1 MWPESRTDA
10 GEEVVLAERLGEIAN
25 YARLESAL
33 PRPFVR
39 KGSNQDG
46 GNRPTGTD
54 QSVMELRT
62 GHPRHLHICNHAGHV
77 AATPRFQKILGAFKR
92 HCNIAQ
98 RPDKARE
105 SLSHRVI
112 VVDDRYD
119 GFRWQFRSLIRTRNN
134 VPRGLPPLH

>member
-62 GHPRHLHICNHAGHV
+62 GHPRHLHICNQAGHV
-77 AATPRFQKILGAFKR
+77 PTPLGLQKILGAFKSD
-92 HCNIAQ
+92 CAVAQ
-98 RPDKARE
+98 RPDEARQ
-105 SLSHRVI
+105 SLSHRLI

-119 GFRWQFRSLIRTRNN
+119 RCF
-134 VPRGLPPLH
+134 